1 MKTHFYRVR
10 AITNLHP
17 GSGDADYGVVDKLV
31 QRDPVTGF
39 PTIYMSA
46 VKGAMR
52 EYFERHSASS
62 SATEEQKAVTNLS
75 KGTILEIFGSD
86 PKAQSQEVKQGK
98 LRFVSADLLAIP
110 RMSEDSSSNHAYQLC
125 YVNSLLEDWK
135 AKAALFGIAMG
146 DVAAVLTANAQ
157 KRNEVS
163 MSVFK
168 ELCEN
173 LPVVA
178 RNYLDNGESKNL
190 WYEEFVPR
198 ETVFGLLVQGP
209 EALMSVFSGQIDGK
223 VIQLGGN
230 ATVGYGYCLFSKMAE
245 A

>member
-1 MKTHFYRVR
+1 
-10 AITNLHP
+10 
-17 GSGDADYGVVDKLV
+17 
-31 QRDPVTGF
+31 
-39 PTIYMSA
+39 
-46 VKGAMR
+46 
-52 EYFERHSASS
+52 
-62 SATEEQKAVTNLS
+62 
-75 KGTILEIFGSD
+75 
-86 PKAQSQEVKQGK
+86 
-98 LRFVSADLLAIP
+98 
-110 RMSEDSSSNHAYQLC
+110 
-125 YVNSLLEDWK
+125 
-135 AKAALFGIAMG
+135 
-146 DVAAVLTANAQ
+146 
-157 KRNEVS
+157 